1 MSIFRILV
9 ANTVQEWKCFNGM
22 DRISP
27 NLCMYVFY
35 LGLALD
41 SSVAN
46 FPLVRGE
53 IWFFH
58 DSEDEYYF
66 SKRIH
71 VSSVCFNKVLK
82 FFVLILTIKNYN
94 TIYMLFSLYLNI
106 CDCQKYWRRARHSV
120 F

>member
-9 ANTVQEWKCFNGM
+9 PNTVQEWKYFNGM

-27 NLCMYVFY
+27 NLCMYIFY
-35 LGLALD
+35 SGLALD
-41 SSVAN
+41 LSVAN

-58 DSEDEYYF
+58 DSSEEDYF

-71 VSSVCFNKVLK
+71 VSNVSFNKVLK
-82 FFVLILTIKNYN
+82 LFVLTIKNYN
-94 TIYMLFSLYLNI
+94 TIYMLFSLYLNM
-106 CDCQKYWRRARHSV
+106 
-120 F
+120 